1 MLCTCKTQSLLSLE
15 DTFLCMYLFSMCVCI
30 YQSLYLSYTWELL
43 FYIHKKSAS
52 ERESSTRVHFVAE
65 CFMLLCFQLVSTVNP
80 PGDTP
85 TGLTSLIFRFF
96 IFGQTNFKFKRD
108 TLSSLQAR
116 PCRSSPART
125 NMLILHFPGS
135 TSVHGEEKSHA
146 VTGWC
151 GQSLYASPKHKR
163 AFDNEESLR

>member
-15 DTFLCMYLFSMCVCI
+15 DTFLCMYLFSMCSAFTNRFTFHTLGSCFSI
-30 YQSLYLSYTWELL
+30 FTKSLHL
-43 FYIHKKSAS
+43 
-52 ERESSTRVHFVAE
+52 RESSTRVHFVAE

-135 TSVHGEEKSHA
+135 TSVHGEEKSRA